1 MELADLWSVAKE
13 AIIPLIG
20 FIGMFFKQK
29 IDGMEKEVTD
39 LNTQYRDLEKKLVFV
54 ESTYATKA
62 EMAQMLNQI
71 NTTLLAN
78 NNALEQKI
86 EKIMDLKNAT
96 IQVMLEDLYKKTQIT
111 KKDD

>member
-1 MELADLWSVAKE
+1 
-13 AIIPLIG
+13 
-20 FIGMFFKQK
+20 
-29 IDGMEKEVTD
+29 
-39 LNTQYRDLEKKLVFV
+39 
-54 ESTYATKA
+54 
-62 EMAQMLNQI
+62 MAQMLNQI
-71 NTTLLAN
+71 NTTLLSN